1 MIGKSLNLNQQ
12 DSPVDSANHGG
23 DSTTAFDC
31 CAGRGYRGKSSSYW
45 KTFMKW
51 LYIFVATSIAWIVLS
66 GSLYVCCRS
75 SFHSWIVVLINP
87 SNSLKILNSFGL
99 ASALAGFIIIQAHEH
114 PNSSANGNQKLRAA
128 LSEESAKALGD
139 ALQLIGLYTA
149 LLMDYWFLIPTI
161 LVTIVWAFVYFFKFR
176 KGKKV
181 KKQLKATAPCK
192 KAESTITPGT
202 ESVPV
207 AKGETE

>member
-1 MIGKSLNLNQQ
+1 MIKKSLNLNQQ
-12 DSPVDSANHGG
+12 DPPVDSTNQGG

-45 KTFMKW
+45 KAFMKW
-51 LYIFVATSIAWIVLS
+51 LCIFVATSIAWIVLS

-75 SFHSWIVVLINP
+75 SLHSWIVVLINP

-99 ASALAGFIIIQAHEH
+99 ASALAGFIIVQAYEH

-149 LLMDYWFLIPTI
+149 LLMDYWFLISTI
-161 LVTIVWAFVYFFKFR
+161 LVAIVWAFVYFFKFR
-176 KGKKV
+176 KSKKV
-181 KKQLKATAPCK
+181 KKQQKLTARHKKTAATIMAE
-192 KAESTITPGT
+192 AESV
-202 ESVPV
+202 SVTAAEV
-207 AKGETE
+207 E